1 MTSAAESYADF
12 KRFWELVRRVRG
24 QIEIG
29 LVSQVAKDTARELFQ
44 VAERELQRKEAKEHA
59 HV

>member
-1 MTSAAESYADF
+1 MADGDSYADF

-44 VAERELQRKEAKEHA
+44 VAARELERQQAKEHA